1 MQQKIRFTATNGLTW
16 RAVLLTIL
24 GSILITISS
33 MYIALKMSALPWPT
47 IFVAILSMSLLKL
60 GGKISRQTTDLN
72 EINITHT
79 GMSSG
84 AMVAGGIAFTVPALF
99 ISGIYEPYNPDAMRL
114 SDWLWPKFWPVMF
127 VSLAGVAA
135 GTFLCWVYR
144 RRNIEEMELAYPLGT
159 AAADTLEAGDEGGSK
174 GLILLLSL
182 AFSAL
187 FTVIRDAG
195 HWVKEL
201 YSGAIGF
208 FPVSIYMSPL
218 ALATGYIIGFTPA
231 CYWFVGALAG
241 LIMQQAGVSEMTI
254 TAAVGLMVGAGIGI
268 VVSFI
273 STSIAEAKKHKNRQ
287 AGDKHQSKPRRKVS
301 YLLIGTALSF
311 VCTIVAGFSAP
322 VALLAMIGVVFATAM
337 SSVITGQTGINPM
350 EIFGIIILL
359 SIRLLVAVSHEQAIL
374 IACLVAVACGY
385 AGDAMND
392 YKTGHILNSDPQAQF
407 VTQLLGGL
415 AGVLVAVPTFFLIIA
430 QYGSVGAETGLT
442 AAQAHSVSAMVSGI
456 GDPLIFTAALLAGL
470 ILFLLK
476 IPSMIIGIGM
486 ILGLGI
492 STSIFLGGAICYLV
506 TGFKS
511 DRLTTKGNIIAAG
524 LLGGEGITSTVIAL
538 IAMFQG

>member
-1 MQQKIRFTATNGLTW
+1 
-16 RAVLLTIL
+16 
-24 GSILITISS
+24 
-33 MYIALKMSALPWPT
+33 
-47 IFVAILSMSLLKL
+47 
-60 GGKISRQTTDLN
+60 
-72 EINITHT
+72 
-79 GMSSG
+79 
-84 AMVAGGIAFTVPALF
+84 
-99 ISGIYEPYNPDAMRL
+99 
-114 SDWLWPKFWPVMF
+114 
-127 VSLAGVAA
+127 
-135 GTFLCWVYR
+135 
-144 RRNIEEMELAYPLGT
+144 
-159 AAADTLEAGDEGGSK
+159 
-174 GLILLLSL
+174 
-182 AFSAL
+182 
-187 FTVIRDAG
+187 
-195 HWVKEL
+195 
-201 YSGAIGF
+201 
-208 FPVSIYMSPL
+208 
-218 ALATGYIIGFTPA
+218 
-231 CYWFVGALAG
+231 
-241 LIMQQAGVSEMTI
+241 
-254 TAAVGLMVGAGIGI
+254 
-268 VVSFI
+268 
-273 STSIAEAKKHKNRQ
+273 
-287 AGDKHQSKPRRKVS
+287 
-301 YLLIGTALSF
+301 
-311 VCTIVAGFSAP
+311 
-322 VALLAMIGVVFATAM
+322 
-337 SSVITGQTGINPM
+337 M

-492 STSIFLGGAICYLV
+492 STSIFLGGAICSLV

-538 IAMFQG
+538 IAVPRLAAGSCLRYDLLYQSGAGVSSPERRENNMAQGEEIVISYRPNNGKEYNIVSQFDQQTYRRYPVKTELVSKETRIADFVERNPERLLLRPARV